1 MSACVVCLT
10 PQDALRE
17 NKIKARVTAVHGIM
31 STYQKEPGGGRTRCP
46 TQAPPAVNV
55 QYLWQRLDR
64 SRGTVHGYNTTQRHN
79 HAAEM
84 NKRNREQKKDEKKRG
99 GKYDQTVDTHLRQ
112 ILPAVGSKTQ
122 RSEP

>member
-31 STYQKEPGGGRTRCP
+31 STCQKELGGGRTRCP
-46 TQAPPAVNV
+46 TQATPAVNV
-55 QYLWQRLDR
+55 QYLWQRRLDR

-84 NKRNREQKKDEKKRG
+84 NKRNRERKEKKRG
-99 GKYDQTVDTHLRQ
+99 G
-112 ILPAVGSKTQ
+112 I
-122 RSEP
+122 